1 MYKSLIKKKFQDLN
15 DNEILSLAI
24 DTLEEDIKI
33 LKDVY
38 PEHRKGPI
46 STKYDRTIIEFRK
59 SYKKYL
65 DNI

>member
-1 MYKSLIKKKFQDLN
+1 MNVLGDHMIRKLMIR
-15 DNEILSLAI
+15 
-24 DTLEEDIKI
+24 TLEEDIKI

-38 PEHRKGPI
+38 PDHRKGPI
-46 STKYDRTIIEFRK
+46 STKYDKTIKEFRK